1 MKNLLVDMRDVRFV
15 LFEQLG
21 LEALTEREPFSGQSP
36 EDYDMV
42 LDTAEKLAVNVMEPL
57 NKLGDREGCRFEN
70 GNVFVPGAFHQGH
83 KQVIEGG
90 WHCMSDDPEVGGQ
103 GLPNVLNVACMELF
117 VAGNSTLV
125 GYAGLSHGVAKIIE
139 EFGNED
145 QKEKYMLPI
154 YEGRF
159 SGTMCLTE
167 PQAGSDVG
175 AAKTRAVSL
184 DNGDYSIVGN
194 KIFITNGD
202 HDLSENIIH
211 AVLARIEGDPPGTK
225 GLSLFLVPKFLLDGN
240 GHPKDRNDVFC
251 TGIEH
256 KLGIHASA
264 TCSLSFG
271 DSGRCV
277 GYLLGKPRQGIEV
290 MFRMM
295 NEARIGVGCQSTAFA
310 STSFLK
316 AAAYAKERLQGAH
329 ISKARQ
335 PDAPSVPIIQHPDV
349 RRMLASMKAYVEG
362 DRALLYFAAYCMDRV
377 RAAATEEEKA
387 LWFGYLELLTPAVKG
402 YISERSFEV
411 CVQSM
416 QVFGGYGYTSEYP
429 IEQHLRDC
437 KITSIY
443 EGTTGIQA
451 LDFLG
456 RKLGLKGGTVLQSFN
471 LLIDETLA
479 KASAH
484 SSLKPYADAVDEA
497 KKALLEAIMTMA
509 GRSRSPEFMTA
520 MGAATPFLELF
531 GDVALAWLLL
541 WQAVVASDKLSLLAG
556 REDAGTAEKMSDL
569 AAVDRDVAFYLGKI
583 GTAKFYIGSL
593 LPRIY
598 GKVRQ
603 VQSPESDYLTI
614 PENAF
619 YRGD

>member
-15 LFEQLG
+15 LFEQLR
-21 LEALTEREPFSGQSP
+21 LEDLTKSGPFSGQSR
-36 EDYDMV
+36 EDYEMV

-57 NKLGDREGCRFEN
+57 NRMGDREGCRFEN
-70 GNVFVPGAFHQGH
+70 GNVFVPEAFHEGH
-83 KQVIEGG
+83 KKIIEGG
-90 WHCMSDDPEVGGQ
+90 WHCIADDPGVGGQ
-103 GLPNVLNVACMELF
+103 GLPNCLSAACMELF

-125 GYAGLSHGVAKIIE
+125 GYAGLSHGVAKMIE
-139 EFGNED
+139 EFGDEE
-145 QKEKYMLPI
+145 QKEKFMLPI
-154 YEGRF
+154 FEGRF

-167 PQAGSDVG
+167 PQAGSNVG
-175 AAKTRAVSL
+175 AAKTKAVPL
-184 DNGDYSIVGN
+184 DNGTYSITGN
-194 KIFITNGD
+194 KIFITNGE

-225 GLSLFLVPKFLLDGN
+225 GLSLFLVPKYLLDENGN
-240 GHPKDRNDVFC
+240 PKDRNDVVC

-256 KLGIHASA
+256 KMGIHASA
-264 TCSLSFG
+264 TCYLSFG

-277 GYLLGKPRQGIEV
+277 GYLLGRPRQGIEV

-295 NEARIGVGCQSTAFA
+295 NEARIGVGCQSSAFA

-316 AAAYAKERLQGAH
+316 AAAYAKERLQGPH
-329 ISKARQ
+329 ISRAKQ
-335 PDAPSVPIIQHPDV
+335 PDAPDVPIIQHPDV
-349 RRMLASMKAYVEG
+349 RRMLATMKAYVEG
-362 DRALLYFAAYCMDRV
+362 DRALLYFTVYCIDRMKS
-377 RAAATEEEKA
+377 AATEEEKA
-387 LWFGYLELLTPAVKG
+387 LWNGYLDLLTPVVKG

-416 QVFGGYGYTSEYP
+416 QVFGGYGYTAEYP

-451 LDFLG
+451 LDLLG
-456 RKLGLKGGTVLQSFN
+456 RKLGMKGGTVLQSLN
-471 LLIDETLA
+471 SLMDETLA
-479 KASAH
+479 KADADP
-484 SSLKPYADAVDEA
+484 SLKPYAGELDQA
-497 KKALLEAIMTMA
+497 KKSLLEVIMTLA
-509 GRSRSPEFMTA
+509 GRSRGPEFMTA
-520 MGAATPFLELF
+520 IGAATPFLELF
-531 GDVALAWLLL
+531 GDVVLAWLLL
-541 WQAVVASDKLSLLAG
+541 WQATVAKEKLSLLAG
-556 REDAGTAEKMSDL
+556 GEGAETTGKMSDL
-569 AAVDRDVAFYLGKI
+569 AGVDRDVAFYTGKI

-603 VQSPESDYLTI
+603 ILSPESEYLTM

-619 YRGD
+619 SWEG

>member
-15 LFEQLG
+15 LFEQFG
-21 LEALTEREPFSGQSP
+21 LEDLTKDGPYYGQTR
-36 EDYDMV
+36 EDYEMV

-57 NKLGDREGCRFEN
+57 NRIGDREGCRYEN
-70 GNVFVPGAFHQGH
+70 GNVYVPGAFHQGH
-83 KQVIEGG
+83 KQFVEGG
-90 WHCMSDDPEVGGQ
+90 WHCIADHPGVGGQ
-103 GLPNVLNVACMELF
+103 GLPSVLSVACLELF
-117 VAGNSTLV
+117 VAGNSTLA
-125 GYAGLSHGVAKIIE
+125 GYAGLSHGVAKMIE
-139 EFGNED
+139 EFGDQE

-175 AAKTRAVSL
+175 AAKTRAVPL
-184 DNGDYSIVGN
+184 DDGAYSIVGN
-194 KIFITNGD
+194 KIFITNGE

-211 AVLARIEGDPPGTK
+211 AVLARIEGDPPGTR
-225 GLSLFLVPKFLLDGN
+225 GLSLFLVPKFLPGEN
-240 GHPKDRNDVFC
+240 GSPGKRNDVFC

-256 KLGIHASA
+256 KMGIHASS

-295 NEARIGVGCQSTAFA
+295 NEARIGVGCQSSAFA

-316 AAAYAKERLQGAH
+316 AAAYARERLQGPH
-329 ISKARQ
+329 ISMAKQ
-335 PDAPSVPIIQHPDV
+335 PEAPSVPIIQHPDV
-349 RRMLASMKAYVEG
+349 RRMLAAMKAYVEG

-377 RAAATEEEKA
+377 RAAAKDEEKA
-387 LWFGYLELLTPAVKG
+387 VWNGYLELLTPAVKG
-402 YISERSFEV
+402 YVSERSFEV
-411 CVQSM
+411 CVQAM
-416 QVFGGYGYTSEYP
+416 QVFGGYGYTVEYP
-429 IEQHLRDC
+429 IEQHMRDC

-451 LDFLG
+451 LDLLG
-456 RKLGLKGGTVLQSFN
+456 RKLGMNGGAVLQSLN
-471 LLIDETLA
+471 LLIGETLTRA
-479 KASAH
+479 AAW

-497 KKALLEAIMTMA
+497 KKSLLETIMNLA
-509 GRSRSPEFMTA
+509 VRRRSPEFMTA
-520 MGAATPFLELF
+520 IGAATPFLELF
-531 GDVALAWLLL
+531 GDVMLAWLLL
-541 WQAVVASDKLSLLAG
+541 WQAVAASEKLNNLAEENNADTPEKLLRLRAEN
-556 REDAGTAEKMSDL
+556 RDA
-569 AAVDRDVAFYLGKI
+569 AFYSGKI

-603 VQSPESDYLTI
+603 VTSPESEYLTM

-619 YRGD
+619 FRGD